1 MLLAVLST
9 IGSVALMALALF
21 LAGIAWARLFGAPA
35 RGFYGDQIDE
45 DRP

>member
-1 MLLAVLST
+1 MAGVLST
-9 IGSVALMALALF
+9 IGSVALMAFALF
-21 LAGIAWARLFGAPA
+21 LAGIAWVRCTNAPA

>member
-1 MLLAVLST
+1 MADVLSIIAAT
-9 IGSVALMALALF
+9 VLIGLGLF
-21 LAGIAWARLFGAPA
+21 VAGIAWVRCTSAPA

>member
-1 MLLAVLST
+1 MADVLSN
-9 IGSVALMALALF
+9 IAAVALMALALF
-21 LAGIAWARLFGAPA
+21 LAGIAWVRLNGAPA

>member
-1 MLLAVLST
+1 MFDLLST
-9 IGSVALMALALF
+9 IFSVAALAIAIF
-21 LAGIAWARLFGAPA
+21 LAGIAWVRCTSAPA

>member
-1 MLLAVLST
+1 MAAVLST
-9 IGSVALMALALF
+9 IASVALMAFALF
-21 LAGIAWARLFGAPA
+21 LAGIAFVRLTSPPA